1 MNGGD
6 VYLLSFVKG
15 KFLKRQFLKTK
26 ILYICKVN
34 FKGIRKVRYFMADY
48 INPVGIPSMSPMDY
62 AYFAQAMQTPVGAYQ
77 MQYPYNVAFKGG
89 SNISSAGTATTTN
102 STTPVQ
108 GGEKKS
114 NAGLV
119 LGGILTVGATA
130 LCIAGHRRGPAT
142 EQGLKRT
149 WEGIKTIFGKGA
161 QQEQATLRMMNN
173 KKVVTI
179 PGRKNIMPNG
189 NGLEQIGLTAPEAGT
204 IIKGGSKT
212 PGLLH
217 EGNELRSFTHKN
229 HQIDN
234 KQYTLIWNNN
244 KGYTVLDQQ
253 GKKVEDISALKTDI
267 ESYIQ
272 LVKDGKVSLSDLE
285 KVCIRNTNK
294 ETGLVSNF
302 IMNGGNPEL
311 KSCVSQYF
319 PLDMKNPYIIRE
331 CKVNPGFK
339 NALEVFSKGS
349 AKDINKLQLADGAT
363 VNLRSL
369 NISSNGYTIKGCEV
383 DKNGNILKLIMEK
396 DGKCTTLNNSTAVYE
411 NIMAV
416 NEEKIAKIIN
426 AKDRKNWENLV
437 YLAA

>member
-1 MNGGD
+1 
-6 VYLLSFVKG
+6 
-15 KFLKRQFLKTK
+15 
-26 ILYICKVN
+26 
-34 FKGIRKVRYFMADY
+34 MADY

-89 SNISSAGTATTTN
+89 SNISSAGTTASTPATSN
-102 STTPVQ
+102 ASAPVA
-108 GGEKKS
+108 EKKS

-161 QQEQATLRMMNN
+161 QQEQATLRMMNSQ
-173 KKVVTI
+173 KVVTI

-189 NGLEQIGLTAPEAGT
+189 DGLASIGLSAPDAKSL
-204 IIKGGSKT
+204 IKGGIET
-212 PGLLH
+212 PGLLN
-217 EGNELRSFTHKN
+217 EGNELRSFVFDIENDSKQITHKVV
-229 HQIDN
+229 
-234 KQYTLIWNNN
+234 WNNKN
-244 KGYTVLDQQ
+244 GYTV
-253 GKKVEDISALKTDI
+253 I
-267 ESYIQ
+267 
-272 LVKDGKVSLSDLE
+272 KDGKKLDNVDDNMSERITNYIEEVLNGKVDLSNLE

-302 IMNGGNPEL
+302 IMKNGTPEL

-319 PLDMKNPYIIRE
+319 PVDMNNPYIIRE